1 MSRLARYGCTLTVF
15 RNLDFRVGLWGAAM
29 VTLTGCGSSSSGGTS
44 QIPGQEAGVTQ
55 LSDAATG
62 ADGSGVAPGSE
73 AGVSSDGGIIDGGTA
88 DGGAIDATSPDGG
101 GTADGG
107 GTDSTLVDGSPAD
120 GGGVTD
126 ASPSAA
132 ADGGTEAGSD
142 AAPVD
147 ASTDAADAALTCAS
161 PFGGGPTPTTT
172 THIGIGVA
180 DPSMTWDGTKYFLFG
195 TGGTLNIRS
204 STNLT
209 TWSNVG
215 NIFTAVPAWVTT
227 ALGTNPGDLWAPDIS
242 YFNGMFHVYYVGS
255 TFGTNSSVIG
265 LATNSTLETSNAAY
279 KWVDQG
285 LVEQSVTSDNF
296 NAIDPSVSF
305 DETCAP
311 WLSFGS
317 FWTGIKLRK
326 LDPTTGM
333 LATDNTTMYSLAERP
348 NEGAIE
354 ASSIISHNGYF
365 YLFVSFDKCCDGVN
379 STYRT
384 MAGRSQSITG
394 PYADSTGLAML
405 QGGGDQLVAT
415 SGRYIGPGGGTAWK
429 DGDSYLYV
437 YHYYDGDN
445 NGDSELQIRPIN
457 FTSDDWITLGDPL
470 FP

>member
-1 MSRLARYGCTLTVF
+1 MTFERRSLARPFRAHAWVAVTMALT
-15 RNLDFRVGLWGAAM
+15 A
-29 VTLTGCGSSSSGGTS
+29 CGSSSSGGS
-44 QIPGQEAGVTQ
+44 GSRDAGAP
-55 LSDAATG
+55 LSDAT
-62 ADGSGVAPGSE
+62 V
-73 AGVSSDGGIIDGGTA
+73 
-88 DGGAIDATSPDGG
+88 
-101 GTADGG
+101 ADGG
-107 GTDSTLVDGSPAD
+107 GLAD
-120 GGGVTD
+120 GATADTGTVAPEGGGEG
-126 ASPSAA
+126 AS
-132 ADGGTEAGSD
+132 DAGSSD
-142 AAPVD
+142 T
-147 ASTDAADAALTCAS
+147 ASDADAGPVSCAS
-161 PFGGGPTPTTT
+161 PFGGGPTVTTT
-172 THIGIGVA
+172 THIDIGIA
-180 DPSMTWDGTKYFLFG
+180 DPSMTWDGTRYFLFG
-195 TGGTLNIRS
+195 TGGTLDIRS

-242 YFNGMFHVYYVGS
+242 YYNGVFHVYYVGS

-265 LATNSTLETSNAAY
+265 LATNTTLETSSSAY

-285 LVEQSVTSDNF
+285 MVVQSVTSDNF
-296 NAIDPSVSF
+296 NAIDPNLSF
-305 DETCAP
+305 DQTCAP

-326 LDPTTGM
+326 IDPTTGM
-333 LATDNTTMYSLAERP
+333 LATDDTTMYSLAEVP
-348 NEGAIE
+348 GEGAIE

-365 YLFVSFDKCCDGVN
+365 YLFVSFGKCCDGVD
-379 STYRT
+379 STYMT

-429 DGDSYLYV
+429 DGDTYLYV

-457 FTSDDWITLGDPL
+457 FSADDWVTLGDPL

>member
-1 MSRLARYGCTLTVF
+1 MFRLSVYGHRLTVS
-15 RNLDFRVGLWGAAM
+15 RHPSFRVGLWGAAM
-29 VTLTGCGSSSSGGTS
+29 VALTGCGNSSSGSGS
-44 QIPGQEAGVTQ
+44 PSPAEDGSTQ
-55 LSDAATG
+55 LSDGAPFGDAPLPGQGLEASTTGDALALDAT
-62 ADGSGVAPGSE
+62 
-73 AGVSSDGGIIDGGTA
+73 TA
-88 DGGAIDATSPDGG
+88 DGGIADAVAADATLGDG
-101 GTADGG
+101 
-107 GTDSTLVDGSPAD
+107 SSSDGSPDTGTTTATD
-120 GGGVTD
+120 GGIEGGHD
-126 ASPSAA
+126 AGIV
-132 ADGGTEAGSD
+132 DTGT
-142 AAPVD
+142 
-147 ASTDAADAALTCAS
+147 AADASAEAATDAGPVSCAS

-172 THIGIGVA
+172 THLDIGVA

-204 STNLT
+204 STNLD

-265 LATNSTLETSNAAY
+265 LATNTTLETSNKAY
-279 KWVDQG
+279 AWVDQG

-305 DETCAP
+305 DQTCAP

-429 DGDSYLYV
+429 DGDTYLYA
-437 YHYYDGDN
+437 YHYYDADN